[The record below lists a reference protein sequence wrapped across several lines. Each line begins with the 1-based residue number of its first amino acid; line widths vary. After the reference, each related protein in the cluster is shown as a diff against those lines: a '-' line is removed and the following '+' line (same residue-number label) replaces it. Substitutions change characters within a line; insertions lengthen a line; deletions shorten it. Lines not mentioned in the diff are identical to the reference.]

1 MTEQPVRCP
10 HSACPSRSGALFA
23 YRRDGSFRRQ
33 VDGRVV
39 QRFEC
44 LACGKGFSEQT
55 LRVDYR
61 LKRPELLPRQFL
73 DRISKVTHRQSART
87 LGCSRSTEERHFRR
101 LREHCSAFHDA
112 RLAEIAARGGLGRVF
127 LLDELETFE
136 HNRLE
141 QPVTVPVLIERESG
155 FVLDTRVGALPPRGK
170 RGARKR
176 EQEPAAGSAPRRRS
190 ESRAKVKEAF
200 ERLRATCPKEGKIT
214 VRTDL
219 KETYATLLRALFGER
234 CEHQRTSSKQKRDTR
249 NPLWPINHTLA
260 RMRDGVSRLVRRTW
274 AASKLRRRLE
284 GHLAIWVCYRNY
296 VRGKTNGQ
304 PQVTPAMAL
313 GLDPARWEVERL
325 LQRRILP

>member
-1 MTEQPVRCP
+1 MSDQPVCCP
-10 HSACPSRSGALFA
+10 HSACPSRSGAPFA
-23 YRRDGSFRRQ
+23 FRKEGSFQRQ

-61 LKRPELLPRQFL
+61 LKRPELLPRHFL

-101 LREHCSAFHDA
+101 LREHCGAFHDA

-136 HNRLE
+136 HSRL
-141 QPVTVPVLIERESG
+141 QKPVTVPVLIERESG

-170 RGARKR
+170 RGAKQRK
-176 EQEPAAGSAPRRRS
+176 EQSAADSAPRRRS

-200 ERLRATCPKEGKIT
+200 ERLRAACPKEGKIT

-219 KETYATLLRALFGER
+219 KETYATLLRALFGDR
-234 CEHQRTSSKQKRDTR
+234 CVHQRTSSKKKRDTR

-274 AASKLRRRLE
+274 AASKLRQRLE

-296 VRGKTNGQ
+296 VRGRVNWQ
-304 PQVTPAMAL
+304 PQHTPAMAL
-313 GLDPARWEVERL
+313 GLDRARWEVARL
-325 LQRRILP
+325 VGRRVFP